1 METDEDEFESKK
13 PRKTSSRNKNLLSRH
28 LPTKRK
34 TVHKLILKYLVFFI
48 SLIFAAALVGVL
60 TKHDFLPY
68 FTEHA
73 RELSKHRARGEEV
86 KFHSVYNIEKFP
98 HKDLQLPKDLKPLN
112 YKLDLRVNLT
122 TLKYSGVV
130 KIQIV
135 CNKAT
140 RYVILHCGDLDVLN
154 VSVKRAEN
162 SREKRIL
169 IERILVFK
177 EYQQLCIELRDA
189 LHTGEVYYV
198 SLEFKSKIS
207 DRLEGFYKSSYTTET
222 GVKRSV
228 AILISVFFVSLVM
241 MFEKPYNRPYL

>member
-1 METDEDEFESKK
+1 METDDDEFESKNVSRSENL
-13 PRKTSSRNKNLLSRH
+13 PSRYSS
-28 LPTKRK
+28 TKSK
-34 TVHKLILKYLVFFI
+34 QIHKIILKYLVFFI
-48 SLIFAAALVGVL
+48 WLLFAAALVGVL

-73 RELSKHRARGEEV
+73 RELSKHRTRGEEV
-86 KFHSVYNIEKFP
+86 EFHSVHNIEKFP
-98 HKDLQLPKDLKPLN
+98 HKDLRLPKDLKPLN

-130 KIQIV
+130 KIKIV
-135 CNKAT
+135 CDKTT

-154 VSVKRAEN
+154 VSVKGTEN
-162 SREKRIL
+162 SREKVMS

-189 LHTGEVYYV
+189 LRKGGFYYV
-198 SLEFKSKIS
+198 TLQFKSKIS
-207 DRLEGFYKSSYTTET
+207 DRLEGFYKSSYATGA

-228 AILISVFFVSLVM
+228 TI
-241 MFEKPYNRPYL
+241 